1 MTGYFWMYWQNPN
14 FPPSSHEKTCLNS
27 EVPQEKK
34 RLIGSRHRRR
44 KKRDWNRPL
53 SRIDHYELIK
63 CILFYLKSVL
73 IEVIV
78 RENFICVKNG
88 MLEKQLAINE
98 IPREMNTAEY

>member
-1 MTGYFWMYWQNPN
+1 M
-14 FPPSSHEKTCLNS
+14 PPSS
-27 EVPQEKK
+27 
-34 RLIGSRHRRR
+34 
-44 KKRDWNRPL
+44 KKRDWNNPL
-53 SRIDHYELIK
+53 SRIDHFEIIK
-63 CILFYLKSVL
+63 CILFYLKGVL